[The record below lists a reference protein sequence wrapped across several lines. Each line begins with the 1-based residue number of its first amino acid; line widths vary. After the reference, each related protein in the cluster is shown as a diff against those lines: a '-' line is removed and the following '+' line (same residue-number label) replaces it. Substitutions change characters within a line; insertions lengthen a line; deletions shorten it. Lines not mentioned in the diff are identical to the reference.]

1 MAAAAPLSRPE
12 VLSKT
17 ASLKTLGDV
26 KKMTFPYHTEKKD
39 DFTVEEVNLAN
50 RCHGLQLEALN
61 LDLTPVGMHY
71 LLIHFDV
78 PTNIDEGK
86 YRLKLRGFF
95 DKKLDLS
102 LADLRRR
109 PRVSVPVTMECA
121 GNGRVNMK
129 KRYWTH
135 VPWNMEAIGTA
146 VWTGVPLK
154 DLLADAGLKNDA
166 VELLFTGMDKG
177 IQGGELQ
184 YYQRSLSIEDATKG
198 EVLLAYEMNGQPLLP
213 QHGAPLRLIVPGWYG
228 MTNVKWLDSIE
239 AISTRF
245 DGYQMQAY
253 TFTKFPGDPETKRM
267 REIKV
272 RSLMVPP
279 GIPDFFTRVRLV
291 EEGDVPLFGRAW
303 AGPRAVKRVLVSTDG
318 GSSWDDATL
327 APKPVGKFAWIGW
340 SYLWKD
346 ARVGKHFLMT
356 KAIDEQGNVQD
367 ETEEWNYYAMGA
379 TMPQSVPVLVI
390 SEAEW
395 RITGKQLHNAPRH
408 PKL

>member
-1 MAAAAPLSRPE
+1 
-12 VLSKT
+12 
-17 ASLKTLGDV
+17 
-26 KKMTFPYHTEKKD
+26 
-39 DFTVEEVNLAN
+39 
-50 RCHGLQLEALN
+50 
-61 LDLTPVGMHY
+61 
-71 LLIHFDV
+71 
-78 PTNIDEGK
+78 
-86 YRLKLRGFF
+86 
-95 DKKLDLS
+95 
-102 LADLRRR
+102 
-109 PRVSVPVTMECA
+109 
-121 GNGRVNMK
+121 
-129 KRYWTH
+129 
-135 VPWNMEAIGTA
+135 MEAIGTA

-154 DLLADAGLKNDA
+154 DLLADAGLNNDA

-184 YYQRSLSIEDATKG
+184 YYQRSLSIEDATRDEVRIRVVVVVVVVVVCVCG
-198 EVLLAYEMNGQPLLP
+198 ERGVCMLNQMTAHTCTQVILAYEMNGQPLLP

-253 TFTKFPGDPETKRM
+253 TFTKFPGTHANNFPLECFFLPLTLPRLLTKGDPETKRM

-303 AGPRAVKRVLVSTDG
+303 AGPRAVKRVLVSTNG
-318 GSSWDDATL
+318 GTSWDDATL
-327 APKPVGKFAWIGW
+327 APKPVGKFAWIAW
-340 SYLWKD
+340 SYVWKD
-346 ARVGKHFLMT
+346 ARVGKHYLMT
-356 KAIDEQGNVQD
+356 KAIDEQDNVQD
-367 ETEEWNYYAMGA
+367 EIEEWNYYAMGA
-379 TMPQSVPVLVI
+379 TMPQSVPVLVL
-390 SEAEW
+390 SKAEW